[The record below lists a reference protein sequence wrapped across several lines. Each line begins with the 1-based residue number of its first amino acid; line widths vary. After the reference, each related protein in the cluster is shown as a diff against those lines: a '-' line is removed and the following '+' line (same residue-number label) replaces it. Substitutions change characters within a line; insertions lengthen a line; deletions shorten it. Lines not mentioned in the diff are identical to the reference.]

1 VNVVSYNGGK
11 VHSAMPGMPE
21 DHAYPLCRG
30 GGMNQMVTTFRT
42 IDAPLTCKTCLT
54 YAERRAAKLAAED
67 QATTE
72 SAERMP
78 ITIKYNRTTNHLDGL
93 DIRTAATDQ
102 TEEQISATGE
112 VAYYAENA
120 CGSLTRYRFAGG
132 QSFDTVGEAL
142 EAARAGSR
150 KLCKT
155 CERAAEAMLAA
166 ESANITS
173 DSNAEEGEIMAEMKS
188 NDVSTDEGKAVLEQI
203 DANIERASSL
213 AEAEN
218 VEGLKELEG
227 ETETLISSLSG
238 KGSIKVKT
246 EKREAFRAAATVQEK
261 PKAEVAPV
269 VTYDQIPGVPELIDM
284 GVEKAVEGV
293 RLHLKAVDTARELAK
308 IGLDMWLRMENKKKF
323 PDLMGDSDQAKKS
336 SKALN
341 DKIGQALAKEQGLS
355 EYEVVQ
361 AVAKFSRSIQT
372 QRSNVRA
379 QFLRS
384 LDDDTEEAAEAREVF
399 ADVLKDKPKDVPVS
413 RWVADAYGT
422 SLVGQ
427 TEIDAIEYHI
437 KRKGVEGLPEK
448 YKAIAAYEPSILE
461 QTGAA
466 QLEAAANPDDALTSV
481 VDLLESEFKKVEKLT
496 KRETIESASEDVK
509 KAQRERLEPLFA
521 KMKELIAATL

>member
-21 DHAYPLCRG
+21 GHAYPLCRG
-30 GGMNQMVTTFRT
+30 GGMNQMVTKFRT

-54 YAERRAAKLAAED
+54 YAERRAARLATEPD
-67 QATTE
+67 SVTPEGTT
-72 SAERMP
+72 
-78 ITIKYNRTTNHLDGL
+78 D
-93 DIRTAATDQ
+93 
-102 TEEQISATGE
+102 
-112 VAYYAENA
+112 
-120 CGSLTRYRFAGG
+120 
-132 QSFDTVGEAL
+132 
-142 EAARAGSR
+142 
-150 KLCKT
+150 
-155 CERAAEAMLAA
+155 
-166 ESANITS
+166 
-173 DSNAEEGEIMAEMKS
+173 EGETMAEMKS

-203 DANIERASSL
+203 DANVERASSL

-238 KGSIKVKT
+238 KGSIKAKT
-246 EKREAFRAAATVQEK
+246 EKRDAFRAAATVQEK
-261 PKAEVAPV
+261 PKAEVVPV
-269 VTYDQIPGVPELIDM
+269 ITYDQIPGVPELIDM

-308 IGLDMWLRMENKKKF
+308 IGLDMWLRMENKKKI

-336 SKALN
+336 SKAMN
-341 DKIGQALAKEQGLS
+341 EKIGQALAKEQGLS

-384 LDDDTEEAAEAREVF
+384 LDEDTEEAAEAREVF
-399 ADVLKDKPKDVPVS
+399 AGVLKGKPKDVPVS

-448 YKAIAAYEPSILE
+448 YKALAAYEPSVLE

-466 QLEAAANPDDALTSV
+466 QLEAAANPDEILTGV
-481 VDLLESEFKKVEKLT
+481 VDALESEFKKIEKVA
-496 KRETIESASEDVK
+496 KPESIESASEDVK
-509 KAQRERLEPLFA
+509 KAQRERMEPMFA
-521 KMKELIAATL
+521 FMKELIAATL